1 MGREVVREGKRIQAV
16 INAAEIKPGDYVT
29 IDALM
34 ESADMS
40 LNEESGDEPNDLF
53 QMGCNLGH
61 AAARLK
67 QPVWFA
73 FYDAAGIALYYL
85 GAEVKAVAKVKR
97 ALANVAREQTG
108 SGGKRRA
115 APANPRLK
123 RIKAASAPADSWSMG
138 S

>member
-34 ESADMS
+34 ES
-40 LNEESGDEPNDLF
+40 
-53 QMGCNLGH
+53 
-61 AAARLK
+61 
-67 QPVWFA
+67 
-73 FYDAAGIALYYL
+73 AGIALYYL

-115 APANPRLK
+115 APADPRLTRVK
-123 RIKAASAPADSWSMG
+123 QLSRTEG
-138 S
+138 